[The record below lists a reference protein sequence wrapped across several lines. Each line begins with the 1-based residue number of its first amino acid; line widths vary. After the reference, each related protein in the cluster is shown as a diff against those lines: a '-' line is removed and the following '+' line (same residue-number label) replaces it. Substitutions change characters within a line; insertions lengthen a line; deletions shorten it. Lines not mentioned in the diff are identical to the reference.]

1 MVSKDI
7 AMQLEVTSIT
17 SKSFFF
23 LSYNDNHTCNGK
35 DYFGCMVNQDFFMD
49 DDLLVT
55 TFSEI

>member
-17 SKSFFF
+17 SKSFF
-23 LSYNDNHTCNGK
+23 LSDNDNRTCNGK

-49 DDLLVT
+49 DNLLVT